1 MKTNKRNTILVIASA
16 ILFVAIII
24 VLIVFTVNGL
34 FVDHALLEALLIAG
48 LVLFAAL
55 FAVTLFMFLNQYAL
69 IKTLQVENAYVLGK
83 KSDFNN
89 LYGFQRKVTS
99 ATRFRKRQSR
109 HIIAFTVSNLI
120 IAQNVNRN
128 VEIFALNSHIVD
140 FLEESLSKKLN
151 AKPRDFVSAFSRGS
165 FLLYTFNQNEQSIK
179 EIIDMIN
186 QEIYEFAANECKHVW
201 IQPFYGIAVVNQE
214 QTVAQQVE
222 NAIIARDYSER
233 NFELY
238 SYYQPNFRRGVA
250 SDDIDELSR
259 ALEKKEFIV
268 YYQPKYNLETRQFV
282 STEALIRW
290 NSEKYGLLTP
300 ARFLGKAE
308 TAGLIHEID
317 TFVLRKVC
325 EDLNDFRK
333 RGKRMLPV
341 SVNFSLYEFYS
352 ANFLDT
358 IVSILEEYNVPSNLV
373 EIEITEATSQ
383 ANSFLSISIIKKLK
397 ERGIRVLMDDFGVGF
412 SNLGNLKKIPFDA
425 IKIDKSFIDDITND
439 IKSREIVRFLIN
451 LCKVNEME
459 VIAEGVDNKEQ
470 LDLLRK
476 CRCDTIQG
484 FYYSRP
490 LSKADYEKFLVNNPF
505 EKKEGAEK

>member
-1 MKTNKRNTILVIASA
+1 MKTNRRNTIFVIAAAVIFVTIVALLIIFSA
-16 ILFVAIII
+16 VSLFDKN
-24 VLIVFTVNGL
+24 T
-34 FVDHALLEALLIAG
+34 LLEALLVAS
-48 LVLFAAL
+48 LVLGSALLAIAL
-55 FAVTLFMFLNQYAL
+55 FLFLNQYAL

-89 LYGFQRKVTS
+89 LYGFQRKINVVS
-99 ATRFRKRQSR
+99 RFRKKQSR

-120 IAQNVNRN
+120 VAQNVNRN

-140 FLEESLSKKLN
+140 FLEQSLYQKMN
-151 AKPRDFVSAFSRGS
+151 GKPRDFVSAFSRGA

-179 EIIDMIN
+179 QILDLLSA
-186 QEIYEFAANECKHVW
+186 EIYEFAAKECKHVW
-201 IQPFYGIAVVNQE
+201 IQPFYGIAVVNKE
-214 QTVAQQVE
+214 QTLAQQIE

-233 NFELY
+233 NFELF

-268 YYQPKYNLETRQFV
+268 YYQPKFNLETRKFV

-358 IVSILEEYNVPSNLV
+358 IISILEEYNVPSNLI

-397 ERGIRVLMDDFGVGF
+397 EKGIRVLMDDFGVGF
-412 SNLGNLKKIPFDA
+412 SNLSNMKKIPFDA
-425 IKIDKSFIDDITND
+425 IKIDKSFIDDITYD
-439 IKSREIVRFLIN
+439 EKAREIVRFLIN

-459 VIAEGVDNKEQ
+459 VIAEGVDKKEQ
-470 LDLLRK
+470 LELLRRL
-476 CRCDTIQG
+476 RCDTIQG
-484 FYYSRP
+484 FYYSQP
-490 LSKADYEKFLVNNPF
+490 LAKSDYEKFLVNNPF
-505 EKKEGAEK
+505 EKKEDNA